1 MALYFSRIFTLIL
14 VIKLVASLPASRV
27 LPEGSVPRQR
37 GIRLIRGIIQEND
50 DIVQQQAVI
59 IPPRLFQIIEHEEIF
74 HTERNEIIS
83 QILVVDAALQAS
95 GVRVR
100 LIHNGVGYRNVTLKF
115 TSARNNGIEQIV
127 TLYGH

>member
-14 VIKLVASLPASRV
+14 IIKLVASSPASRV
-27 LPEGSVPRQR
+27 FPEGSVPRQAGIHLIQ
-37 GIRLIRGIIQEND
+37 GIRQEND
-50 DIVQQQAVI
+50 DIVQQQAVF
-59 IPPRLFQIIEHEEIF
+59 IPPRLFQIIEYEEIF
-74 HTERNEIIS
+74 HTERNQIIT
-83 QILVVDAALQAS
+83 QVLVVDGALHAS